1 MNRSGELHE
10 MKEIA
15 KQKPEKNSG
24 YLIVWILK
32 ARFKIGPKVLLKHF
46 TS

>member
-32 ARFKIGPKVLLKHF
+32 ARFEIGPKVLLKHF